1 MKNKYVRR
9 AVIGLLAGGAS
20 SWVLASTCE
29 QGLWGALLA
38 ILIGIAAGLVFEPAP
53 RGYLDSI
60 MTTAAMGVPLWGL
73 FSVIIYPLARSEEPL
88 WTAAGM
94 RELFP
99 ELVGWLLYGASMGLL
114 LQAMTDGAARWIGPV
129 REIVP
134 PQPVVKTRIVI
145 LGGGFGGVSTAEHL
159 EQVFGPDPSVSIT
172 LVSDSN
178 ALLFT
183 PMLAEVAASSLE
195 ATHISTP
202 LRTTLRR
209 TNVIRG
215 EVARVDV
222 DRRRVI
228 LASEPSLA
236 SDASSEHARR
246 DTELEYDHLV
256 LALGAVSNYLG
267 MKNVEEEA
275 FDFKSLS
282 DAIRIRNHVIDL
294 FERADREPRPETRR
308 TMLTFVIAGGGFAGT
323 ELAGALNDFA
333 RGMLAYY
340 PNLKPEEVRVLLVHS
355 RERILPELSEP
366 LAAYALERMAAR
378 GVAFKLNVR
387 VKDARRGVVI
397 LSPDEEIRTETLV
410 WTAGTTPNPVIK
422 SLPFEKDKRGAVRVD
437 QTLQVPEH
445 PFVWALGDCAVVPDG
460 DGKTCPPTAQFAIR
474 EAKRL
479 ALNLKEFI
487 EGRSPV
493 PFRFKSLG
501 MLCVVGHH
509 TACAEIRGWR
519 FSGLFAWLL
528 WRAIYLMKLPGLER
542 KIRVVVDWA
551 VELFFPRDIVQTID
565 LAPVRTSPKTPKTEE
580 VMNAFLKN

>member
-1 MKNKYVRR
+1 MNNKYVRR
-9 AVIGLLAGGAS
+9 AVIGLIAGGAS

-29 QGLWGALLA
+29 QGAWGALLG
-38 ILIGIAAGLVFEPAP
+38 ILLGIAGGLAFVPAP
-53 RGYLDSI
+53 RGYLDSV

-73 FSVIIYPLARSEEPL
+73 LSVIIFPLARSEEPL

-99 ELVGWLLYGASMGLL
+99 ELIGWVLYGASMGLL
-114 LQAMTDGAARWIGPV
+114 LQAMTDAAARWIGPV

-134 PQPVVKTRIVI
+134 SPPVVKARIVI

-159 EQVFGPDPSVSIT
+159 EQVYGPDPSVSIT

-178 ALLFT
+178 SLLFT

-215 EVARVDV
+215 EVVRVDV
-222 DRRRVI
+222 DRKRVI
-228 LASEPSLA
+228 LASEPSLS
-236 SDASSEHARR
+236 SDAASEHSRTE
-246 DTELEYDHLV
+246 TELEYDHLV

-267 MKNVEEEA
+267 MKNVEKEA

-294 FERADREPRPETRR
+294 FERADREPSPETRR
-308 TMLTFVIAGGGFAGT
+308 AMLTFVIAGGGFAGT

-355 RERILPELSEP
+355 RERILPELSGP
-366 LAAYALERMAAR
+366 LAAYAVERMAAR

-422 SLPFEKDKRGAVRVD
+422 ALPFEKDKRGAVLVD
-437 QTLQVPEH
+437 QTLQIPEH
-445 PFVWALGDCAVVPDG
+445 PSVWALGDCAVVPDG

-474 EAKRL
+474 EAKQL
-479 ALNLKEFI
+479 ARNLKEFI
-487 EGRSPV
+487 GGRSPA

-542 KIRVVVDWA
+542 KIRVVMDWA

-565 LAPVRTSPKTPKTEE
+565 LAPARTGPKTEE
-580 VMNAFLKN
+580 VINAVLKN